1 MTLLESVHTAHDARD
16 TIQGLRNELERM
28 RNLVYRAHLADATLR
43 GGTVVCPE
51 NFEFETEADGF
62 GDIKLTG
69 FSAPRDLQTTHQRLA
84 AKARE
89 LVG

>member
-1 MTLLESVHTAHDARD
+1 MTLLESVQTAHDARD
-16 TIQGLRNELERM
+16 TIQGLLYELERM
-28 RNLVYRAHLADATLR
+28 RNLVYRAQLADATLR

-51 NFEFETEADGF
+51 EFEFTTTPSGEDTLVLGGF
-62 GDIKLTG
+62 N
-69 FSAPRDLQTTHQRLA
+69 APKEFKTTHQRLS